1 MRDVPWED
9 VFKLGASAAVTEIC
23 ELVQVGIN
31 VYIPRSKQLVKPGHS
46 TPWFSVACA
55 AAIAHKNH
63 LFRLYQ
69 QNKSSSREVSNFPKR
84 VLEAV

>member
-31 VYIPRSKQLVKPGHS
+31 VYIPRSK
-46 TPWFSVACA
+46 
-55 AAIAHKNH
+55 
-63 LFRLYQ
+63 
-69 QNKSSSREVSNFPKR
+69 
-84 VLEAV
+84 